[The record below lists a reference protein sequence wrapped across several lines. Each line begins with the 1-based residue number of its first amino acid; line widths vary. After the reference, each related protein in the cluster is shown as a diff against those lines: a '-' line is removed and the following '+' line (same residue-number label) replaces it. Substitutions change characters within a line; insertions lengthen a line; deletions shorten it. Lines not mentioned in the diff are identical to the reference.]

1 MSNEVEFTSYQKVL
15 VFGIKSTG
23 KTTLTNY
30 IQSGKFNEQLPTN
43 DSILQ
48 FFIF

>member
-1 MSNEVEFTSYQKVL
+1 MSDEVEFSSCQKVL

-23 KTTLTNY
+23 KTTLTKY
-30 IQSGKFNEQLPTN
+30 IQLGKFNEQLPTN

-48 FFIF
+48 LFIF